1 MGLKLTSKQSLI
13 NSLMFIFILGLFILI
28 YAVWSVYRL
37 QYNKITHHL
46 KSEVMFLSEILESN
60 LQQHNYTGAKNVL
73 INWNER
79 FKDKVA
85 RISLKLNNNFS
96 LIQIENCKNPKY
108 YYFVKKCIPYSY
120 SGKSYLNVVFNLDN
134 FNKILLYEMIV
145 LCFSVLFFILMLLI
159 LLYFYRKSKKTE
171 ETANLYLN
179 VASVIIIAMNDKLTI
194 TLVNRKACEILGY
207 EQGEILGKNVVDTII
222 PFEERKSVR
231 NILTSIVKG
240 NEETFEYNINH
251 VITKNGEKRLI
262 EWYNKILKD
271 DSGKNTGIISSGQDI
286 TEKKHLENQIL
297 QSQKMESIGRLAGGI
312 AHDFNNIL
320 TGIMG
325 NIELALNFTNDDK
338 STRFLEAAY
347 ERCEKA
353 ANLVKQIL
361 GFSRKQMVVLSIL
374 NLNEELKRIY
384 KTLKRLIDENIK
396 FELSLNK
403 NPLIKADETQIEQII
418 YNLVLNARDA
428 VNENKDEA
436 KKHILIKTDTVK
448 ISDKEAKKFL
458 GIKPGEYAVIS
469 VSDNGIGMEKEVVD
483 KIFEPF
489 FTTKGIG
496 KGTGLG
502 LSTVYGILKQNKG
515 YITVESRKGKGTVFY
530 VYWPLFKESE
540 STQNVVKEDSLENG
554 TLNGNE
560 TVLLVEDDKTLRK
573 VLKEGLESL
582 GYKIVTAE
590 NGNDALKKLEDYQLN
605 YFDVIVTD
613 IVMPEMNGE
622 ELAKKAFE
630 KNKNFKVIFIS
641 GYSDIKNKLKELF
654 GNKALFLQKPF
665 SPKKLAKKI
674 RILMG

>member
-1 MGLKLTSKQSLI
+1 
-13 NSLMFIFILGLFILI
+13 
-28 YAVWSVYRL
+28 
-37 QYNKITHHL
+37 
-46 KSEVMFLSEILESN
+46 
-60 LQQHNYTGAKNVL
+60 
-73 INWNER
+73 
-79 FKDKVA
+79 
-85 RISLKLNNNFS
+85 
-96 LIQIENCKNPKY
+96 
-108 YYFVKKCIPYSY
+108 
-120 SGKSYLNVVFNLDN
+120 
-134 FNKILLYEMIV
+134 
-145 LCFSVLFFILMLLI
+145 MLLI

-194 TLVNRKACEILGY
+194 TLVNRKACETLGY
-207 EQGEILGKNVVDTII
+207 EQGEILGKDVVDTII

-448 ISDKEAKKFL
+448 ISAKEAKKFL

-674 RILMG
+674 RTLMNK